1 MVALTGPGT
10 ERISHRGAT
19 VCTVTG
25 MHLTCPK
32 CAAAMRQYERN
43 GIVVD
48 QCSACRAVLLDRGEL
63 EHLIDTEKWVNNI
76 QPGAPAG
83 PMPGYQGEP
92 DTAQTMRLKERRT
105 LLQILFGD

>member
-1 MVALTGPGT
+1 M
-10 ERISHRGAT
+10 SD
-19 VCTVTG
+19 

-32 CAAAMRQYERN
+32 CATLMRQYERN

-63 EHLIDTEKWVNNI
+63 EHLIDTEKWVNGV
-76 QPGAPAG
+76 QQDGGATT
-83 PMPGYQGEP
+83 PMPQYANGETP
-92 DTAQTMRLKERRT
+92 QVRERRT

>member
-1 MVALTGPGT
+1 
-10 ERISHRGAT
+10 
-19 VCTVTG
+19 

-32 CAAAMRQYERN
+32 CAAAMHQYERN

-76 QPGAPAG
+76 RPGAPAG
-83 PMPGYQGEP
+83 PMPGYAAAEP
-92 DTAQTMRLKERRT
+92 DTADTVRIKERRT

>member
-1 MVALTGPGT
+1 MQ
-10 ERISHRGAT
+10 
-19 VCTVTG
+19 
-25 MHLTCPK
+25 LTCPK

-63 EHLIDTEKWVNNI
+63 EHLIDTEKWVNGVR
-76 QPGAPAG
+76 PDMPAG
-83 PMPGYQGEP
+83 AMPEYQE
-92 DTAQTMRLKERRT
+92 TKQLRERRT